1 VTGHSY
7 ADPLDGDNSGT
18 DDYLEFGQSPTI
30 TSDLNNQV
38 IIANGSSTTL
48 TVNTTISGINSPAL
62 SYTNWSNGEPNNS
75 GTQNYV
81 QAWIGNGKWDDRNNG
96 FAYNWEVVEFNTP
109 RNDAISGYTKLM
121 DDYNGHSY
129 YVRDSY
135 QSYWTNAR
143 NSAKNIGGYL
153 VVIDSEV
160 EKDLVHDAVRAKKG
174 SSWNY
179 WIGLYQ
185 NTSSDNFSEPSG
197 GWEWVDQ
204 PSTVSYTWQVSSDS
218 TNWTTINAENDT
230 VTFGSSGSGSN
241 LITNGSFDGNVISG
255 GVPDGW
261 AIFSS

>member
-1 VTGHSY
+1 
-7 ADPLDGDNSGT
+7 
-18 DDYLEFGQSPTI
+18 
-30 TSDLNNQV
+30 
-38 IIANGSSTTL
+38 
-48 TVNTTISGINSPAL
+48 
-62 SYTNWSNGEPNNS
+62 
-75 GTQNYV
+75 
-81 QAWIGNGKWDDRNNG
+81 
-96 FAYNWEVVEFNTP
+96 
-109 RNDAISGYTKLM
+109 M

-185 NTSSDNFSEPSG
+185 NTSSDNYSEPSG

-204 PSTVSYTWQVSSDS
+204 PSTISYTWQVSSDS
-218 TNWTTINAENDT
+218 TNWTNITAANDT
-230 VTFGSSGSGSN
+230 VSVNDTSIVYTNYESN
-241 LITNGSFDGNVISG
+241 TRTVDPVINGIDGYQYLSLIHI
-255 GVPDGW
+255 
-261 AIFSS
+261 